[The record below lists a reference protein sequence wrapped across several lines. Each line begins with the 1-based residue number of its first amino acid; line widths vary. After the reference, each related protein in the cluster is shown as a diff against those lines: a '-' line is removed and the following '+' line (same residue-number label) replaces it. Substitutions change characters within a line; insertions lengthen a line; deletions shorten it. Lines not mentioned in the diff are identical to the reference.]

1 MTSSITIT
9 QCSIE
14 QLAARSLAITLECMP
29 ASDIEGDAWMR
40 LTKALC
46 RTMRAA
52 AAALCK
58 RVKKNALRHH
68 GTDPGGGNRALT
80 HLVCLE
86 AITIYIKI
94 HYAKRHL
101 CN

>member
-1 MTSSITIT
+1 
-9 QCSIE
+9 
-14 QLAARSLAITLECMP
+14 MP